1 MSLTIIGFGNVTS
14 DDLGETGREQQCVW
28 CSASVFYHLFLM
40 RTWFTYY
47 FIRLFP
53 YRSEYQIVCPACA
66 QGIRIS
72 GEEVKAAKRGELML
86 RGR

>member
-14 DDLGETGREQQCVW
+14 DDLGETGQEQQCVW
-28 CSASVFYHLFLM
+28 CSTHVFYHLFLM

-47 FIRLFP
+47 FIRLIP
-53 YRSEYQIVCPACA
+53 YHSEYQIVCPAC
-66 QGIRIS
+66 GRGVRIL
-72 GEEVKAAKRGELML
+72 GHEVKAAKRGELML